1 MNKSVEVIKG
11 EILGY
16 KRYLKPLTLG
26 KILDQVEKTLKNLP
40 GNDNV
45 NLPVITLKELKKEAK
60 KFYDQFFTVH
70 EISTITEQ
78 EIYKNQVFLMNSQTG
93 AEVARKFNSLCTIK
107 NPFDLPIELVSGHSM
122 VGEVKKP
129 LIIVPTKD
137 FRENVKIPFSHITL
151 GNNLTKL
158 SIATYIHEISH
169 TQTESNIGYAE
180 SFYNKEVISIFI
192 EKLAALELDS
202 TGELLRISERMRY
215 RDLYDRIQFHR
226 TSLLA
231 ISQRLVTI
239 DEVIKATPYV
249 YSTLLAT
256 KLFDKYQ
263 TGKESEKNQIIY
275 NIQQVF
281 DGKMTIEQLL
291 ESENISLAK
300 SKDINLIKRHI

>member
-16 KRYLKPLTLG
+16 KRDLKPLTLG
-26 KILDQVEKTLKNLP
+26 KSLDQVEKTLKNLP

-45 NLPVITLKELKKEAK
+45 NLPVITLKELKREAK
-60 KFYDQFFTVH
+60 KFYNQFFTVH